1 MTSVPFFLFNRK
13 YTLSG
18 AQLTEAFTQALNKIL
33 EEESVP
39 AFESLSM
46 NQETDA
52 ACGDDGC
59 DVPDQKIK

>member
-18 AQLTEAFTQALNKIL
+18 AQPTEAFTQALNKIL
-33 EEESVP
+33 EESVP

-59 DVPDQKIK
+59 DVPDPKK